1 MKHFGVKTSH
11 SESPTGHMCCDIC
24 AESCHCQGGNCDM
37 DLHLPTVEDDV
48 EQSRA
53 ISKEQTHELKQRLDA
68 LRKTIVKDSIAL
80 KEQNQAS
87 IFGCPTKLLEFGTDQ
102 VQQVIDNAEHIF
114 SISNVLQYVG
124 IWQKS
129 MQYLSYKYFDQ
140 FLMMLKNQ

>member
-24 AESCHCQGGNCDM
+24 AESCQCQGGNCDM
-37 DLHLPTVEDDV
+37 DLHLATVEDDI
-48 EQSRA
+48 EQSRV
-53 ISKEQTHELKQRLDA
+53 ISEEQTSELKQRLDD

-80 KEQNQAS
+80 KEQNQVS

-102 VQQVIDNAEHIF
+102 VQQVIDNAEHFF
-114 SISNVLQYVG
+114 SISNVLKYVD

-129 MQYLSYKYFDQ
+129 MQYLF
-140 FLMMLKNQ
+140 